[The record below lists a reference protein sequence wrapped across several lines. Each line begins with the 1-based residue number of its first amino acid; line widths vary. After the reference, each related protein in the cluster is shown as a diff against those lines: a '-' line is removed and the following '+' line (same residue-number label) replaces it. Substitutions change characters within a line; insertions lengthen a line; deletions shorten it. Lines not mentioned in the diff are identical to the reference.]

1 MYKINLQYTISKDF
15 FTCFKNIFTIFALK
29 KHTNNDTVYDR
40 LWEEYPSAGKQ
51 KNHS

>member
-1 MYKINLQYTISKDF
+1 MYKINLQYTILKDF
-15 FTCFKNIFTIFALK
+15 LPALNIFTIFALR